1 MKKILLIIA
10 VTLIAVSCIKVKTTT
25 TEVKRVS
32 EIRQLNG
39 FKAVAI
45 DGSPK
50 VRYKQDSVWSVKVY
64 ASEEMMP
71 NVRTEVVGWCLKVS
85 LKGDLSI
92 SKEYKLK
99 IGNKTIVGGGGE
111 VDVVVSSPD
120 LIGIGLNG
128 SGAFIAEG
136 KIDTDKLDVVLRGSG
151 EIECQDILCDTISI
165 EAVGSGSV
173 KLMKVDALAS
183 YASLVGSGDIKMW
196 QQNVRQSAIQLKG
209 SGDITVDFK
218 DCGDVACDLQGS
230 GDIRLSGNVETFK
243 KETLGSG
250 DYELARLSVSK

>member
-85 LKGDLSI
+85 LKED
-92 SKEYKLK
+92 
-99 IGNKTIVGGGGE
+99 
-111 VDVVVSSPD
+111 
-120 LIGIGLNG
+120 
-128 SGAFIAEG
+128 FC
-136 KIDTDKLDVVLRGSG
+136 R
-151 EIECQDILCDTISI
+151 EC
-165 EAVGSGSV
+165 
-173 KLMKVDALAS
+173 
-183 YASLVGSGDIKMW
+183 
-196 QQNVRQSAIQLKG
+196 R
-209 SGDITVDFK
+209 
-218 DCGDVACDLQGS
+218 
-230 GDIRLSGNVETFK
+230 
-243 KETLGSG
+243 
-250 DYELARLSVSK
+250 